1 MNPLERFS
9 TILLVAGL
17 AFFGLA
23 VVAEAVL
30 PWQTLRGIPMQP
42 LDEIAG
48 AAPPDFVDLAER
60 YPESFKKY
68 YGQPDTKAF
77 ARALRLGRDVYIA
90 EACWHCHSQFVR
102 PVSNEDRRFGAV
114 SYPGE
119 YQNELQLPQLFGT
132 RRVGPDLIRSSGKHS
147 NDWHVAH
154 FWEPRDVVPSSVM
167 PSFPWFFDPPADAS
181 AAPQPNQ
188 RGLAIVAFVQWLGS
202 WAEQPDAPLL
212 PLLESE
218 PAPAA
223 ATAGWPGAPA
233 PAPVAGG
240 AAPASVAGTVGGAAG
255 GPGR

>member
-1 MNPLERFS
+1 MERFGPAFLIAGVV
-9 TILLVAGL
+9 TFLLG
-17 AFFGLA
+17 FFLQG
-23 VVAEAVL
+23 VM
-30 PWQTLRGIPMQP
+30 PIMTLRNVPVQSV
-42 LDEIAG
+42 EEV
-48 AAPPDFVDLAER
+48 APEPTDDFLQLAED
-60 YPESFKKY
+60 YPAEFQREL
-68 YGQPDTKAF
+68 GAPDEATFVAALKEGKA
-77 ARALRLGRDVYIA
+77 LYIA

>member
-90 EACWHCHSQFVR
+90 EACWHCHSQQVR
-102 PVSNEDRRFGAV
+102 PVANEAVRFGPV
-114 SYPGE
+114 STAAE
-119 YQNELQLPQLFGT
+119 QQHELMMPQLMGT
-132 RRVGPDLIRSSGKHS
+132 RRVGPDLSRESGFRS
-147 NDWHVAH
+147 NDWHAAH
-154 FWEPRDVVPSSVM
+154 FYHPRSVVPTSVM
-167 PSFPWFFDPPADAS
+167 PGYTWFFDGRE
-181 AAPQPNQ
+181 PNKK
-188 RGLAIVAFVQWLGS
+188 GLAMIAYMQWLGS
-202 WAEQPDAPLL
+202 NVERQ
-212 PLLESE
+212 
-218 PAPAA
+218 
-223 ATAGWPGAPA
+223 
-233 PAPVAGG
+233 
-240 AAPASVAGTVGGAAG
+240 
-255 GPGR
+255 